1 MKGLFRARDLRSATR
16 CGRRLGAT
24 ALLALIAC
32 AALGVSSACSKHVD
46 QQTPRHVTYWEK
58 WNGFESE
65 AMDAVVADFNAQE
78 LAHAKRDPNYAPIE
92 VEKVTVSKIEQK
104 LLIAIAG
111 GNPPDLAGNYSF
123 VVAAYAEHGALSE
136 LGPLLTKSGFD
147 RGRYIEHY
155 VRLGEYRGKTWA
167 VPIAPASTALVINNR
182 LFAEAGLDP
191 EKPPTTIEEL
201 DALAEKLTK
210 WEVTSADGHKH
221 VESGYLPNVPSEQKR
236 LLQVGFLPNE
246 PSWWMFGWG
255 DFFGGRLL
263 QGADT
268 ISTATPA
275 NVRGFEWVASY
286 SQKLGVGVI
295 KRFRSGFGNSSSPQS
310 AFLSGKV
317 AMVMHGVWIHNF
329 IEKYAPG
336 LAWSAAPFPYPAD
349 HPELAGTTRADA
361 DVLMIPVGSA
371 HPEEAARFI
380 EYASTQAALEKLCL
394 GQQKFTPLKSVS
406 EDFWRAHPNPYIR
419 LFRQLSMSENAVSI
433 PQTGIWNEYN
443 RELGNATDL
452 IQNLK
457 ESPARALANVQT
469 KMQAALD
476 RDRKLLARREAP

>member
-1 MKGLFRARDLRSATR
+1 MKGPFQARDLRSATHR
-16 CGRRLGAT
+16 GRRVGAT
-24 ALLALIAC
+24 ALLAIIAS
-32 AALGVSSACSKHVD
+32 AALGMNSACSKND
-46 QQTPRHVTYWEK
+46 DRQTPTHVTYWEK
-58 WNGFESE
+58 WTGFEGE
-65 AMDAVVADFNAQE
+65 AMDAVVADFNAIE

-92 VEKVTVSKIEQK
+92 VEKVTVSKLEQK

-123 VVAAYAEHGALSE
+123 AVAAYADRGALTE
-136 LGPLLTKSGFD
+136 LGPLLAKSGFD
-147 RGRYIEHY
+147 RSRYIEHY
-155 VRLGEYRGKTWA
+155 VQLGEYRGKTWA
-167 VPIAPASTALVINNR
+167 LPIVPASTALVINKR
-182 LFAEAGLDP
+182 LFSEAGLDP

-201 DALAEKLTK
+201 DAFAEKLTR
-210 WEVTSADGHKH
+210 WEVTSADGIKH
-221 VESGYLPNVPSEQKR
+221 IESGYLPDVPAERKR

-263 QGADT
+263 RGSET

-275 NVRGFEWVASY
+275 NIRGFEWVASY

-295 KRFRSGFGNSSSPQS
+295 KRFRSGFGNSASPQS

-317 AMVMHGVWIHNF
+317 AMVMHGVWIHNYV
-329 IEKYAPG
+329 ERYAPG
-336 LAWSAAPFPYPAD
+336 LAWLAAPFPYPAD
-349 HPELAGTTRADA
+349 HPELARTTRADA

-371 HPEEAARFI
+371 HPEEALRFV
-380 EYASTQAALEKLCL
+380 EYLSTQPALEKLCL
-394 GQQKFTPLKSVS
+394 AQQKFTPLKSVS
-406 EDFWRAHPNPYIR
+406 DEFWRVHPHPYIR
-419 LFRQLSMSENAVSI
+419 LFRELSMSPNAVSI

-452 IQNLK
+452 IQNLR
-457 ESPARALANVQT
+457 EPPARALADAQT

-476 RDRKLLARREAP
+476 RDRKLLARRERP